1 MVGRR
6 GAAPRSGPLDPPYLK
21 CLTMWSV
28 ASNRYRAAPTCVAFS
43 QTIFCLPVAS
53 HRDLAAAGGTTS
65 SRLAAIMS
73 KFRFL
78 RLSAYVIGSAWAM
91 ARLIVSLSAPNAVRA
106 VKNGLA
112 LGLSQ

>member
-1 MVGRR
+1 MHH
-6 GAAPRSGPLDPPYLK
+6 SPLTTHLK

-28 ASNRYRAAPTCVAFS
+28 ASYRYIAAPPWVAFS

-53 HRDLAAAGGTTS
+53 QRDLAAAGGTMS

-73 KFRFL
+73 RLRFL
-78 RLSAYVIGSAWAM
+78 RLSAYVIGSAGAM

-112 LGLSQ
+112 FGLSQ